1 MSTEINKIVN
11 ETLLEVFPSLNGEIN
26 KNWGPDQIQDWDSLA
41 HLNLVMALGEKF
53 DVSLEFEEVMSI
65 ETVGDIFRVLNEKG
79 FK

>member
-1 MSTEINKIVN
+1 MNTENRKIVN

-26 KNWGPDQIQDWDSLA
+26 QSWGPDEIQDWDSLA
-41 HLNLVMALGEKF
+41 HLNLVITLGEKF

-79 FK
+79 IK

>member
-1 MSTEINKIVN
+1 MNTENKKVVN
-11 ETLLEVFPSLNGEIN
+11 EILIEVFPSLNGEIN
-26 KNWGPDQIQDWDSLA
+26 ESWGPDKIQDWDSLA

-79 FK
+79 IK

>member
-1 MSTEINKIVN
+1 MSTEIKKIIN

-41 HLNLVMALGEKF
+41 HLNLVMTLGEKF

-79 FK
+79 IK

>member
-41 HLNLVMALGEKF
+41 HLNLVMTLGEKF
-53 DVSLEFEEVMSI
+53 DVSCI
-65 ETVGDIFRVLNEKG
+65 C
-79 FK
+79 